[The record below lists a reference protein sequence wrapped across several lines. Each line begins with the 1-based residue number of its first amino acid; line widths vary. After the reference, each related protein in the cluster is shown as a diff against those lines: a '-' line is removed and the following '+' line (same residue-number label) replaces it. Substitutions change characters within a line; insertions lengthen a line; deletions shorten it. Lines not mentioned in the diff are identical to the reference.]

1 MAAEQHNALSALG
14 LEVLFD
20 VYGSTETG
28 GIGFRTNPQNH
39 YALLPYFMPGESQNN
54 QLWRQNLDGRQSL
67 ITAPDYLIWQGERL
81 FSIEGRIDGAL
92 QVGGV
97 NVNPKQIADAIAQ
110 IPNVNTAVVR
120 PFTQAQVIRLKA
132 FVVLDKDTPKA
143 RQSLLRLLEERFVG
157 AERLVQVSF
166 GAAIPTTKWAS
177 LVTGLLIK
185 RDKTPII
192 CVMLWIMQTQSSSIS
207 I

>member
-67 ITAPDYLIWQGERL
+67 ITAPDYLLWQDERL
-81 FSIEGRIDGAL
+81 FSIEGRIDSAL

-110 IPNVNTAVVR
+110 IPNVNTVVVR
-120 PFTQAQVIRLKA
+120 SFTQAQVIRLKA

-157 AERLVQVSF
+157 AERLVQVNF
-166 GAAIPTTKWAS
+166 GAAIPTNEMGKPCDWP
-177 LVTGLLIK
+177 V
-185 RDKTPII
+185 D
-192 CVMLWIMQTQSSSIS
+192 
-207 I
+207 